1 MKRIALLLGAA
12 LALAISGPALAQSP
26 IVIKF
31 SHVVAPDTP
40 KGKGSLKFKELAGG
54 GYFKIVNA
62 SVEPALHAFARERP
76 WLLTAALA
84 VYFFA
89 HLPALLGALTWAR
102 EHQVPTLGVCLG
114 CVGGVSALFI
124 AGALLPEAQAKFAY
138 YAVFFALLL
147 WALAAGSAL
156 YWALLDTGLCDSADL
171 GHLDYADAGSFEGGF
186 SCDPARAQPVLDT
199 YRRVLSGAADLITDV
214 AVRRAAAALSAAA
227 AVEPTVPSAT
237 VSPHREAPSAAG
249 GSAVIARND
258 MIRVSYE
265 VGGVRLSVM
274 GKAQRS
280 ARVGEP
286 VAVLNTTS
294 NRTIDAVATGPG
306 TAVAAGAAQQ
316 FASR

>member
-1 MKRIALLLGAA
+1 MTKLHTLLAAVAVLACGA
-12 LALAISGPALAQSP
+12 PALAGEVTLRPNPLDADGRVTLGDIFDGAGAASD
-26 IVIKF
+26 V
-31 SHVVAPDTP
+31 VVAQRNGP
-40 KGKGSLKFKELAGG
+40 SVVLEAGQ
-54 GYFKIVNA
+54 
-62 SVEPALHAFARERP
+62 L
-76 WLLTAALA
+76 
-84 VYFFA
+84 
-89 HLPALLGALTWAR
+89 
-102 EHQVPTLGVCLG
+102 Q
-114 CVGGVSALFI
+114 
-124 AGALLPEAQAKFAY
+124 AQARQ
-138 YAVFFALLL
+138 
-147 WALAAGSAL
+147 AGLQWSNP
-156 YWALLDTGLCDSADL
+156 TGL
-171 GHLDYADAGSFEGGF
+171 
-186 SCDPARAQPVLDT
+186 
-199 YRRVLSGAADLITDV
+199 RRV